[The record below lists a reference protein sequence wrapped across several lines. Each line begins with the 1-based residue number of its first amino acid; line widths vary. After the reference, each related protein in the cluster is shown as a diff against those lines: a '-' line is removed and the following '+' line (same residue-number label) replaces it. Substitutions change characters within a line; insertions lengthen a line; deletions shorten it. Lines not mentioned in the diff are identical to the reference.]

1 MVRRGAAAQNGTM
14 PRTRDA
20 DTDSGDAAS
29 GADIDAIAAELYA
42 LPPERFTAARNDR
55 AAHLGRADAARVR
68 ELRKPTVAAWVVS
81 LAVRDGRLAEAITLS
96 AALREAQDDADAAA
110 LAELG
115 RQRRRLVQAL
125 AGEAVT
131 LAEDA
136 GVTVSASARDD
147 IAATINAAVMDAA
160 AATAVMTGRLVRP
173 LVAGGFDPADLA
185 DAVGGSLPG
194 VAPAPPPPDDL
205 AERRARKAA
214 ERAAREADRAQA
226 DAERRLAAAEADLER
241 RRTRL
246 AHLRER
252 ADELRRSLDDV
263 EAQTEVAR
271 AETEEA
277 EAEHAELTTAVTRAA
292 RAAEAAREALPAGS

>member
-1 MVRRGAAAQNGTM
+1 M

-20 DTDSGDAAS
+20 DADPGEAAR
-29 GADIDAIAAELYA
+29 GADLDAIAAELYA
-42 LPPERFTAARNDR
+42 LAPERFTAARNDR
-55 AAHLGRADAARVR
+55 AARLGRTDAARVR

-125 AGEAVT
+125 AAEAEA
-131 LAEDA
+131 LAEEA

-147 IAATINAAVMDAA
+147 IASTINAAVMDAA
-160 AATAVMTGRLVRP
+160 AAAVVMTGRLVRP

-226 DAERRLAAAEADLER
+226 DAERRLAAADSDLER

-277 EAEHAELTTAVTRAA
+277 EAAHVELTAAAARAA
-292 RAAEAAREALPAGS
+292 RAAEAAREALPGGS